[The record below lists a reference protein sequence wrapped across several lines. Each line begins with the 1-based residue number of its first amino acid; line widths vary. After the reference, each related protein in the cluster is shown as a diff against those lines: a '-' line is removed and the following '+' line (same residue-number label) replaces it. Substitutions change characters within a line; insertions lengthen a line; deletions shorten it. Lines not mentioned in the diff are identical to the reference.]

1 MLVAIIAYS
10 LLACTCHAIQNVYP
24 SYGSSGKSSVSEGGS
39 TIDGSNGCLHIFKE
53 NSAGLSSHNAI
64 YKVRRASAAQMHV
77 VIFTLKERN
86 MDVLKSVLHQV
97 SDPRSKR
104 YGDYMTKQ
112 EVNDLTTNPDS
123 YSEIME
129 YLHAS
134 GAEALHDGSTR
145 GVITARAPVST
156 WEKMLDTVF
165 NVYSVEDKEQSVKN
179 GDAKMQTFIRSEKYS
194 VPSSLHEHIGS
205 VLNTIQLPP
214 SMAQAHLSI
223 RKTKRN
229 DIFSGGESNTLM
241 TPKRLNEVYNIDD
254 NTGHPR
260 ATQAIFGGT
269 DSYFSAEDVTSF
281 QGQFDLPLQSLNQS
295 SGNHSISS
303 AWCINN
309 SIYPCVYGN
318 LQIQYMMA
326 MCTSPTIFYHSDYV
340 THSSWLREIYN
351 SPNTPLVA
359 TIVDTYYEDQLSYN
373 EVEDFENWAV
383 KLGVIGVTVVVAS
396 GDDGASLSPEVD
408 IILGTDI
415 SRSSQCSYASTFPAS
430 CPYVL
435 TVGATQVCFFLLYN
449 VHQIPFNILSLCL
462 RLLCRVLN

>member
-1 MLVAIIAYS
+1 MLVTIVAYS
-10 LLACTCHAIQNVYP
+10 LLACTCHAIQSVYP
-24 SYGSSGKSSVSEGGS
+24 SYGSSGKAFGSERGS
-39 TIDGSNGCLHIFKE
+39 TIDGSNGCLHTFRE

-64 YKVRRASAAQMHV
+64 YKVRRASAAEMHV

-134 GAEALHDGSTR
+134 GAETIHDGSTR
-145 GVITARAPVST
+145 DVITARAPVGT
-156 WEKMLDTVF
+156 WERMLDTVF
-165 NVYSVEDKEQSVKN
+165 NVYLVEDKEQSVKN
-179 GDAKMQTFIRSEKYS
+179 RDAKMQTFIRSEKYS

-205 VLNTIQLPP
+205 VLNTVQLPP
-214 SMAQAHLSI
+214 SMAKAHLSI
-223 RKTKRN
+223 KKPKKNETWPST
-229 DIFSGGESNTLM
+229 IFSGGESNTLM

-254 NTGHPR
+254 NTGHPK
-260 ATQAIFGGT
+260 ATQAICGGT

-295 SGNHSISS
+295 FGNHSFSS
-303 AWCINN
+303 AWCISN

-318 LQIQYMMA
+318 LQIQYMTA
-326 MCTSPTIFYHSDYV
+326 MCTSPTIFYNSDYL
-340 THSSWLREIYN
+340 THSSWLRDIYI

-359 TIVDTYYEDQLSYN
+359 TIVDTYYEDQLSFN

-396 GDDGASLSPEVD
+396 GDDGASLSPETD
-408 IILGTDI
+408 IILGTDV
-415 SRSSQCSYASTFPAS
+415 SRSSQCSYASAFPAS

-435 TVGATQVCFFLLYN
+435 TVGATQV
-449 VHQIPFNILSLCL
+449 LCVNSS
-462 RLLCRVLN
+462 CMSPLNSF